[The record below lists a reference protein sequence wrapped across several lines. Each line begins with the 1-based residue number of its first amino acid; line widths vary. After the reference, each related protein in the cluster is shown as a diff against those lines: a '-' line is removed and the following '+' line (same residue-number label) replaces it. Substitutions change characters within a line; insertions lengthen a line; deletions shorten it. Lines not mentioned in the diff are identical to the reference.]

1 MMTFITALAAF
12 VTMAQSVV
20 DDVNFLE
27 IADHVRENRE
37 SSKQRIALI
46 DQTIKEDFD
55 HGINLSRSDNQ
66 KKIYKKLGGRM
77 RLKSD
82 AALLVIDYDRI
93 RNTAIMMMED
103 EFQKY
108 DAKAIR
114 KKLYDNAAVKYKL
127 MSEGDTVTIFYRSCG
142 KVISATGKLHHINLY
157 KDVTVDN
164 TVISFVDMDDI
175 QQQLFVSKS
184 VEMLREKYVNSHFKA
199 WEMHYIAKQKDYL
212 RRQYAALL
220 NQAFEINEKNGYI
233 YNCREKKWWSP
244 QFTIRRYLDT
254 YAGKQKVIMKK
265 RINDALSD
273 LGIDED

>member
-55 HGINLSRSDNQ
+55 HGINLSRQDNQ
-66 KKIYKKLGGRM
+66 KRIYKKLGGRM

-108 DAKAIR
+108 DAKGI
-114 KKLYDNAAVKYKL
+114 KDKLYSDAAGKYKL
-127 MSEGDTVTIFYRSCG
+127 MAEGDVVTVFYRSCG
-142 KVISATGKLHHINLY
+142 KVISVTGKLHHVNLY

-164 TVISFVDMDDI
+164 TVVSFVDMDDI
-175 QQQLFVSKS
+175 QQQLFVAKS
-184 VEMLREKYVNSHFKA
+184 VELLREKYVNSHFKV
-199 WEMHYIAKQKDYL
+199 WEQHYIAKQKDYL
-212 RRQYAALL
+212 KRQYATLL

-273 LGIDED
+273 LGIEED